1 MIYARQED
9 AFWKFQGA
17 FFPSFHSRDI
27 PTGLFYGKGGVRD
40 GTFPLNGQKASLK
53 STKRGVK
60 DSCVLRNGRE
70 S

>member
-27 PTGLFYGKGGVRD
+27 PAHFMGKEGAGM
-40 GTFPLNGQKASLK
+40 
-53 STKRGVK
+53 
-60 DSCVLRNGRE
+60 GR
-70 S
+70 SP